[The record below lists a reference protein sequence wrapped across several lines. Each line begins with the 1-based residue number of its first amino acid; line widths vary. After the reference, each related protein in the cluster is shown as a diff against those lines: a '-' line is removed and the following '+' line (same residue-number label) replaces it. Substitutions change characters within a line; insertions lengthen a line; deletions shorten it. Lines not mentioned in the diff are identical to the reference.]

1 MAEAKHISELNIIT
15 YRGIRNLEIDDLGR
29 VNILLGDNN
38 SGKTSVLEAI
48 QILCNPCEYNLL
60 QVAKQR
66 DKYRSFPIRRGL
78 NTYESF
84 LYLFDNSKQTEN
96 PKNLEFSI
104 SGIVNGCKQ
113 IVTVAGEISKRL
125 VDSKD
130 PDLKSLFHDKAEQTL
145 IENHIEIPE
154 FVGEISATYIGN
166 RQQCL
171 FPNTKNKIEVS
182 QVSRI
187 HSSTRE
193 KPIVNVKSLQVI
205 DHIIDNSLE
214 EIIKKPQIKE
224 QAVLLLREFDEDI
237 TDIRYINNEGIFF
250 PVVERNHSEY
260 LPLSMYGDGMKK
272 ALSMA
277 NAILSCKSGVVL
289 IDEFETALHTSSMSK
304 VFKFVI
310 AVSKEFN
317 VQLFLTTHSLEAVD
331 KLLNCSDEDIDSIRV
346 IRLKKKDTETLGK
359 VTTGSEALEE
369 RNAYNLELRV

>member
-96 PKNLEFSI
+96 PKNLEFSV

-130 PDLKSLFHDKAEQTL
+130 PDLKSLFH
-145 IENHIEIPE
+145 
-154 FVGEISATYIGN
+154 
-166 RQQCL
+166 
-171 FPNTKNKIEVS
+171 
-182 QVSRI
+182 
-187 HSSTRE
+187 
-193 KPIVNVKSLQVI
+193 
-205 DHIIDNSLE
+205 
-214 EIIKKPQIKE
+214 
-224 QAVLLLREFDEDI
+224 
-237 TDIRYINNEGIFF
+237 
-250 PVVERNHSEY
+250 
-260 LPLSMYGDGMKK
+260 
-272 ALSMA
+272 
-277 NAILSCKSGVVL
+277 
-289 IDEFETALHTSSMSK
+289 
-304 VFKFVI
+304 
-310 AVSKEFN
+310 
-317 VQLFLTTHSLEAVD
+317 
-331 KLLNCSDEDIDSIRV
+331 
-346 IRLKKKDTETLGK
+346 
-359 VTTGSEALEE
+359 
-369 RNAYNLELRV
+369 